1 MKEKIKENFISNYT
15 IDSYYGR
22 YGNNLQQ
29 IGLAIMYAN
38 LYKKN
43 FYLKSHEYLNDF
55 KVVNNRFSN
64 ILKKYKHGKRFY
76 YFNNDDESYSKS
88 IDYPL
93 KIVDKPYYVKN
104 FDSVFKKFIVPNI
117 KYKKD
122 ILIDKDTLVMHVRNG
137 DIFEKNYKNL
147 YIQNPLNYFINVMD
161 RFKKTIIVTS
171 KPLNNPVME
180 YLINRPNVEVCSSSV
195 EDDFNLLM
203 NAENLAT
210 SGVGTFP
217 IAAALCSSKLKNLYY
232 SDIYFNH
239 HLNPELVRN
248 VNHVRFRFGNYLK
261 LGSHWEGTDNQKNL
275 MVSDQIK
282 VQQY

>member
-1 MKEKIKENFISNYT
+1 
-15 IDSYYGR
+15 
-22 YGNNLQQ
+22 
-29 IGLAIMYAN
+29 
-38 LYKKN
+38 
-43 FYLKSHEYLNDF
+43 
-55 KVVNNRFSN
+55 
-64 ILKKYKHGKRFY
+64 
-76 YFNNDDESYSKS
+76 
-88 IDYPL
+88 
-93 KIVDKPYYVKN
+93 
-104 FDSVFKKFIVPNI
+104 
-117 KYKKD
+117 
-122 ILIDKDTLVMHVRNG
+122 
-137 DIFEKNYKNL
+137 
-147 YIQNPLNYFINVMD
+147 
-161 RFKKTIIVTS
+161 
-171 KPLNNPVME
+171 
-180 YLINRPNVEVCSSSV
+180 
-195 EDDFNLLM
+195 M